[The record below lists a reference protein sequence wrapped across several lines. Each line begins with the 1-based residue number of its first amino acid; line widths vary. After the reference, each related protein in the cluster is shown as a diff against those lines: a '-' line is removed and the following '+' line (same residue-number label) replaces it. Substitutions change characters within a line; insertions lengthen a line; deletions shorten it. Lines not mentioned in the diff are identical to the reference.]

1 MPLRA
6 VFLDSSPL
14 GLITKR
20 LYHSQEAMAC
30 AEWARNLNANGVS
43 IYVPEIADYEVRR
56 ELVRAKN
63 AAAVARLDLFNR
75 DVPERYIL
83 LTTRAMRY
91 AADLWARLRNS
102 GTPTASL
109 EAIDGDVILAA
120 PKLNFCVEQGVA
132 PGDICVASANVRHL
146 SRMVSAEPWAQ
157 IVPPTTAQGNGA
169 A

>member
-30 AEWARNLNANGVS
+30 AEWARNLNASGVS

-63 AAAVARLDLFNR
+63 MAAVARLDLFNR
-75 DVPERYIL
+75 HVADRYL
-83 LTTRAMRY
+83 SLNTQAMRR
-91 AADLWARLRNS
+91 AADLWASLRNS
-102 GTPTASL
+102 GIPTASP

-120 PKLNFCVEQGVA
+120 QVLNFCDEQGVT
-132 PGDICVASANVRHL
+132 PGDIRVASANVRHL
-146 SRMVSAEPWAQ
+146 SRMVNAEPWAQ
-157 IVPPTTAQGNGA
+157 IMPLTVPENEA